1 MNEKKFIKE
10 GYYKEGYYKEGIK
23 MTDYKKDFPLLYG
36 SDIAYLDNAATAQ
49 RPEAVLKAVEGF
61 YTKKNANPLRGLY
74 ELGIEAT
81 EAYEA
86 ARERVRKFI
95 NAKSTR
101 EVVFTR
107 NSTESLNL
115 IAYSY
120 GLTNLKEGDEILISI
135 DNHHSNILPWQMVS
149 SRTGAKLVYLE
160 CQPDGSYIDEDI
172 ERLIT
177 GKTKI
182 AAIPQ
187 ISNVL
192 GRRNP
197 VEKIIKLVH
206 EKNGVAVIDA
216 AQSAPHIPVD
226 VQALDADFLVF
237 SGHKLMSPMGIGVLY
252 GKEAL
257 LDAMPPFLTGGE
269 MIDSV
274 SRESAVFAEL
284 PHKFE
289 AGTVNGGGAIGLQAA
304 IDYLTNVGFD
314 EIEKRELLLT
324 KRAMTAMREIPGV
337 HIQGSERYEE
347 HNGIISFTV
356 DGVHPHDIASILDAD
371 HVNVRAG
378 HHCAQPLLKHLGV
391 FATARASIAFYNT
404 NEDIDRFTESL
415 RGIRRKMGYGE

>member
-1 MNEKKFIKE
+1 
-10 GYYKEGYYKEGIK
+10 
-23 MTDYKKDFPLLYG
+23 MTDYKKDFPLLAG

-49 RPEAVLKAVEGF
+49 RPEAVLKAVEDF

-86 ARERVRKFI
+86 ARERVREFI
-95 NAKSTR
+95 NAGKTS

-120 GLTNLKEGDEILISI
+120 GLTSLKAGDEILISI

-149 SRTGAKLVYLE
+149 RQTGAKLVYLE
-160 CQPDGSYIDEDI
+160 CQPDGSYRDEDM
-172 ERLIT
+172 EALVT
-177 GKTKI
+177 EKTKI
-182 AAIPQ
+182 AAMPQ

-197 VEKIIKLVH
+197 VEKLTKLVH
-206 EKNGVAVIDA
+206 EKGGVIVIDA

-237 SGHKLMSPMGIGVLY
+237 SGHKLMAPMGIGVLY

-289 AGTVNGGGAIGLQAA
+289 AGTVNGGGAVGLQAA
-304 IDYLTNVGFD
+304 IDYLMNVGFD
-314 EIEKRELLLT
+314 EVRKREELLT
-324 KRAMTAMREIPGV
+324 TRAMTAMQQIPGV
-337 HIQGSERYEE
+337 HIQEA
-347 HNGIISFTV
+347 ISRKSTTELSALPWTAYIRTISRRFWM
-356 DGVHPHDIASILDAD
+356 PQMSM
-371 HVNVRAG
+371 
-378 HHCAQPLLKHLGV
+378 CAQV
-391 FATARASIAFYNT
+391 AIAPS
-404 NEDIDRFTESL
+404 RF
-415 RGIRRKMGYGE
+415 

>member
-1 MNEKKFIKE
+1 
-10 GYYKEGYYKEGIK
+10 
-23 MTDYKKDFPLLYG
+23 MTDYKKDFPLLSG
-36 SDIAYLDNAATAQ
+36 LDIAYLDNAATAQ
-49 RPEAVLKAVEGF
+49 RPEAVLKAVEDF

-86 ARERVRKFI
+86 ARECVRKFI
-95 NAKSTR
+95 NAKSTS

-160 CQPDGSYIDEDI
+160 CQPDGSYLDEDI

-177 GKTKI
+177 EKTKI

-206 EKNGVAVIDA
+206 EKNGIAVIDA

-289 AGTVNGGGAIGLQAA
+289 AGTVNGGGAVGLQAA
-304 IDYLTNVGFD
+304 IDYLMNVGFD
-314 EIEKRELLLT
+314 EIERRELMLT
-324 KRAMTAMREIPGV
+324 KRTMTAMLEIPGV
-337 HIQGSERYEE
+337 HIQGSEKYEE

-404 NEDIDRFTESL
+404 KEDIDRFTESL